1 MIVHPLHTI
10 SYLVASMTEYVNE
23 FYLTAAEVNAQ
34 EEMPLSRL
42 VTLIIDTATGHA
54 NLLGFGY
61 AHMMESN
68 TSWVLSRLSIDVS
81 RMPGVNRSYRLVT
94 WVSSVN
100 RIYSE
105 RLFELRDADSGETL
119 AWAHT
124 TWMAIDM
131 DSRRPTDLSR
141 HQSLID
147 VITERDFGG
156 DKGGKLLP
164 LGPDAEGY
172 SYTFKVSDIDV
183 NRHVTTRRYIDLI
196 TDLWPLEMY
205 TANRVSRFEIAFK
218 HEARYAEEAVAL
230 KAPHAAEEGVYDSE
244 VRVGDITCALAR
256 IYFTKR

>member
-1 MIVHPLHTI
+1 
-10 SYLVASMTEYVNE
+10 MTEYVNE

-54 NLLGFGY
+54 NSLGFGY
-61 AHMMESN
+61 AHMMEIN
-68 TSWVLSRLSIDVS
+68 TSWVLSRLSVDIKS
-81 RMPGVNRSYRLVT
+81 MPGVNRAYRLIT

-105 RLFELRDADSGETL
+105 RLFELKDAATDETL

-141 HQSLID
+141 HQALVDI
-147 VITERDFGG
+147 VTEREFGG

-164 LGPDAEGY
+164 VGAEASGY
-172 SYTFKVSDIDV
+172 TYIFKVSDIDV

-196 TDLWPLEMY
+196 TDLWPLDKYAES
-205 TANRVSRFEIAFK
+205 RVSRFEIAFK
-218 HEARYAEEAVAL
+218 HEARYAEESVTLMMPRGDASDD
-230 KAPHAAEEGVYDSE
+230 VYDTE
-244 VRVGDITCALAR
+244 IRVGDTSCALAR

>member
-1 MIVHPLHTI
+1 
-10 SYLVASMTEYVNE
+10 MTEYVNQ

-34 EEMPLSRL
+34 EEMPLSRP

-61 AHMMESN
+61 AHMMETN
-68 TSWVLSRLSIDVS
+68 TSWVLSRLSIDIL
-81 RMPGVNRSYRLVT
+81 RMPGVNRGYKLVT

-105 RLFELRDADSGETL
+105 RLFELKDTDTDETV

-141 HQSLID
+141 HKALVE
-147 VITERDFGG
+147 VITERPFGG

-164 LGPDAEGY
+164 LGPEAEGY
-172 SYTFKVSDIDV
+172 TYIFKVSDIDV
-183 NRHVTTRRYIDLI
+183 NRHVTTRRYVDLI
-196 TDLWPLEMY
+196 TDLWPLDMY
-205 TANRVSRFEIAFK
+205 AACRVARFEIAFK
-218 HEARYAEEAVAL
+218 HEARYAEESL
-230 KAPHAAEEGVYDSE
+230 TLMSPHAGDEGVYDTE
-244 VRVGDITCALAR
+244 IRVGDTTCALAR
-256 IYFTKR
+256 ICFKQR

>member
-1 MIVHPLHTI
+1 
-10 SYLVASMTEYVNE
+10 MTEYVNE

-68 TSWVLSRLSIDVS
+68 TSWVLSRLSVDIL
-81 RMPGVNRSYRLVT
+81 RMPGVNRGYRLVT

-105 RLFELRDADSGETL
+105 RLFELKDAASGETV

-131 DSRRPTDLSR
+131 DSRRPTDLLC
-141 HQSLID
+141 HQALVD
-147 VITERDFGG
+147 VITEREFGG
-156 DKGGKLLP
+156 DKGGKLQP
-164 LGPDAEGY
+164 LGDDARGY
-172 SYTFKVSDIDV
+172 TYIFKVSDIDV

-196 TDLWPLEMY
+196 TDIWPLDMY
-205 TANRVSRFEIAFK
+205 AESRVSRFEIAFK
-218 HEARYAEEAVAL
+218 REARYAEEAL
-230 KAPHAAEEGVYDSE
+230 TLMSPHAGVDGAYDTE
-244 VRVGDITCALAR
+244 VRVGDNTCALAR

>member
-1 MIVHPLHTI
+1 
-10 SYLVASMTEYVNE
+10 MTEYVNQ

-54 NLLGFGY
+54 NMLGFGY
-61 AHMMESN
+61 AHMMETN
-68 TSWVLSRLSIDVS
+68 TSWVLSRLSIDIR
-81 RMPGVNRSYRLVT
+81 RMPGVNRAYRLVT

-105 RLFELRDADSGETL
+105 RLFELKDAETDETL

-147 VITERDFGG
+147 VITEREFGG
-156 DKGGKLLP
+156 DKGGKLQP
-164 LGPDAEGY
+164 IAAEADGY
-172 SYTFKVSDIDV
+172 TYIFKVSDIDV

-196 TDLWPLEMY
+196 TDLWPLEQY
-205 TANRVSRFEIAFK
+205 TVNRVSRFEIAFK
-218 HEARYAEEAVAL
+218 HEARYAEEAL
-230 KAPHAAEEGVYDSE
+230 TLMSPHGETTDVYDTE
-244 VRVGDITCALAR
+244 VRVGDTTCALAR
-256 IYFTKR
+256 IQFTKR